1 MSRTLSA
8 PWRGT
13 GAAWA
18 GAIALALVALLALAL
33 APRANAE
40 FTTGKCAGA
49 DIIGRGASFARD
61 AHNLF
66 INNFKPIYCKGT
78 PKLAGVSY
86 EALGSGAGR
95 LSMKERGL
103 PPRFGMSDEPPTPA
117 EVAQMNAG
125 TGNEPAGTDTEPA
138 DNGNIHVIPA
148 AVGAVAAL
156 VNFPDGCDV
165 TKLDA
170 ASRTPEENLDLDGTP
185 DDVVRVLFTKA
196 EFEHI
201 WSQGTSGDP
210 LVSWKDVFPELDAVA
225 ACEKPII
232 RVVRFD
238 DSGTTFAFKDYLNT
252 IDPAEGWKTT
262 YVNSGD
268 KTRVWPAPAGAEA
281 PAVGSNSATESQ
293 CGTTAAPGGKL
304 ADNEDHLTSGC
315 SNGNGALVAK
325 LVATDGSVGYSD
337 VSTARNNSPSLA
349 ITPEANDNDTYWTEV
364 QNGSDEFEEPTSSP
378 IGFRTD
384 GPKGA
389 NCQATEFENVPST
402 TFGDWS
408 QASGVKSPTGYG
420 ICTMTYGLVFD
431 DNSDVWGS
439 SPAEEAKAR
448 TVKDYWENIV
458 SEPAQ
463 AALFPN
469 DYAPLPEDV
478 LAISRAG
485 VASVNWEG
493 TSGGG
498 GGTDVVDPKTDS
510 GGSTPAPLPLKPS
523 NLFSLP
529 RKSISSKTGGAT
541 ISVKLPGAG
550 KLVMIGTAKVQAGQR
565 KNRRKHRRNSKRTKT
580 IKVGQVVLNASKA
593 GTYNLSLRPS
603 GAAKQ
608 ELRKKGKL
616 RVSLKLTFTP
626 AGGEAKTTTTGLT
639 LKLKQQRKG
648 KRKHRSG
655 KRR

>member
-1 MSRTLSA
+1 MSRTISA
-8 PWRGT
+8 PRWGFS
-13 GAAWA
+13 AAWA
-18 GAIALALVALLALAL
+18 GATALALVALVVLGL
-33 APRANAE
+33 APQANAE
-40 FTTGKCAGA
+40 FTSGKCAGA

-78 PKLAGVSY
+78 PKLASVSY

-103 PPRFGMSDEPPTPA
+103 PPRFGMSDEPPTPS

-138 DNGNIHVIPA
+138 DNGSIHVIPA

-185 DDVVRVLFTKA
+185 DDVVRVLFTKG
-196 EFEHI
+196 EFEGI

-238 DSGTTFAFKDYLNT
+238 DSGTSYAFKDYLNT
-252 IDPAEGWKTT
+252 IDAGEGWLTT

-281 PAVGSNSATESQ
+281 PAVGAVSATESQ

-304 ADNEDHLTSGC
+304 ADSEDHLTSGC

-325 LVATDGSVGYSD
+325 LVSTDGSVGYSD
-337 VSTARNNSPSLA
+337 VSTARTNSPSLA
-349 ITPEANDNDTYWTEV
+349 VTPEANDNDTYWTEV
-364 QNGSDEFEEPTSSP
+364 QNGSSEFEEPTSSP

-389 NCQATEFENVPST
+389 NCQATEFENVPAT

-408 QASGVKSPTGYG
+408 KATGVKSPSGYG

-431 DNSDVWGS
+431 DNSDVWGG

-469 DYAPLPEDV
+469 DYAPLPENV
-478 LAISRAG
+478 LAISKAG
-485 VASVNWEG
+485 VASINWEG
-493 TSGGG
+493 AATPPVDNGGG
-498 GGTDVVDPKTDS
+498 GDNG
-510 GGSTPAPLPLKPS
+510 GGSSSANTPLPVKPS
-523 NLFSLP
+523 NLFTLP

-541 ISVKLPGAG
+541 VSVKLPGAG
-550 KLVMIGTAKVQAGQR
+550 KLVMVGTAKVQIAQKR
-565 KNRRKHRRNSKRTKT
+565 KSKRRHRKSKT
-580 IKVGQVVLNASKA
+580 IKVGQVVLNANKA
-593 GTYNLSLRPS
+593 GTFNLTLKPS
-603 GAAKQ
+603 RAAKK

-616 RVSLKLTFTP
+616 RISLKLTFTP
-626 AGGEAKTTTTGLT
+626 SGGEAKTTTTGLT
-639 LKLKQQRKG
+639 LKLSTNKRKG
-648 KRKHRSG
+648 KRHHR
-655 KRR
+655 

>member
-1 MSRTLSA
+1 MSRTIRAPRRGFSA
-8 PWRGT
+8 VL
-13 GAAWA
+13 A
-18 GAIALALVALLALAL
+18 GAIALALTALMAIGL
-33 APRANAE
+33 APQANAS
-40 FTTGKCAGA
+40 FTTGVCAGA

-61 AHNLF
+61 AHNVF

-78 PKLAGVSY
+78 PKLASVTY

-103 PPRFGMSDEPPTPA
+103 PPRFGMTDEPPTVA

-125 TGNEPAGTDTEPA
+125 TGNAPAAGDTEPA
-138 DNGNIHVIPA
+138 DNGEIHVIPA
-148 AVGAVAAL
+148 AVGAVAPL

-165 TKLDA
+165 TKLDV
-170 ASRTPEENLDLDGTP
+170 ASRTPEENADFDGTP

-196 EFEHI
+196 EFEAI

-210 LVSWKDVFPELDAVA
+210 LQTWKGVFNELDAVP

-238 DSGTTFAFKDYLNT
+238 DSGTSFAFKDYLNT
-252 IDPAEGWKTT
+252 IDAGEGWLTT
-262 YVNSGD
+262 YVGSAD
-268 KTRVWPAPAGAEA
+268 KTRVWPAPAGSEA
-281 PAVGSNSATESQ
+281 PGVGAVSPTESQ

-304 ADNEDHLTSGC
+304 EDALDHLTSGC

-337 VSTARNNSPSLA
+337 ISTARSNSPSLA
-349 ITPEANDNDTYWTEV
+349 IAPEANDNDTYWTQI
-364 QNGSDEFEEPTSSP
+364 QNGANDFEEPTSNPS
-378 IGFRTD
+378 GFRTD

-389 NCQATEFENVPST
+389 NCQDTQFEKVPAT
-402 TFGDWS
+402 TFGNWEK
-408 QASGVKSPTGYG
+408 ASGVKSPVGYG

-431 DNSDVWGS
+431 DNSEVWGNT
-439 SPAEEAKAR
+439 PAEEAKAA

-478 LAISRAG
+478 LEIAEEG
-485 VASVNWEG
+485 VASIDWDKAA
-493 TSGGG
+493 GGG
-498 GGTDVVDPKTDS
+498 GGGGGGDTGGGGG
-510 GGSTPAPLPLKPS
+510 GGSAGPAPVPGKPS
-523 NLFSLP
+523 NLFTLP

-550 KLVMIGTAKVQAGQR
+550 QFEMVGTAKVGKKQ
-565 KNRRKHRRNSKRTKT
+565 
-580 IKVGQVVLNASKA
+580 IKVGRTVLSASKA
-593 GTYNLSLRPS
+593 GTFSLQLKPS
-603 GAAKQ
+603 AAAKQ
-608 ELRKKGKL
+608 QLRKKGSLK
-616 RVSLKLTFTP
+616 VSLKLTFTP
-626 AGGEAKTTTTGLT
+626 TGGDAKSSTTGLT
-639 LKLKQQRKG
+639 LKLGKPKKG
-648 KRKHRSG
+648 G
-655 KRR
+655 RR

>member
-1 MSRTLSA
+1 M
-8 PWRGT
+8 
-13 GAAWA
+13 A
-18 GAIALALVALLALAL
+18 GAIALALMALAVLGL
-33 APRANAE
+33 APQADAA

-49 DIIGRGASFARD
+49 DIVGRGASFARD
-61 AHNLF
+61 AHNVF

-78 PKLAGVSY
+78 PKLAGVTY

-95 LSMKERGL
+95 LSMKVREGGG
-103 PPRFGMSDEPPTPA
+103 PRFGMSDEPPTLA

-125 TGNEPAGTDTEPA
+125 TGNEPAGTDVEPA
-138 DNGNIHVIPA
+138 DNGEIHVIPA
-148 AVGAVAAL
+148 AVGAVAPL

-165 TKLDA
+165 TKLDV
-170 ASRTPEENLDLDGTP
+170 ASRTPEQNLDADGTP

-196 EFEHI
+196 EFEAI

-210 LVSWKDVFPELDAVA
+210 LVSWKDVFSELDAVA
-225 ACEKPII
+225 ACEKPIV

-238 DSGTTFAFKDYLNT
+238 DSGTSFAFKDYLNT
-252 IDPAEGWKTT
+252 IDAGEGWLTT

-281 PAVGSNSATESQ
+281 PAVGAVSPTESQ

-304 ADNEDHLTSGC
+304 ADSEDHLTSGC

-337 VSTARNNSPSLA
+337 ISTARANSPSLA
-349 ITPEANDNDTYWTEV
+349 IAPEANDNDTYWTQV
-364 QNGSDEFEEPTSSP
+364 QNGSNTFEEPTSSP

-389 NCQATEFENVPST
+389 NCQTTEFEGVPAT

-408 QASGVKSPTGYG
+408 KASGVKSAVGYG

-431 DNSDVWGS
+431 DNSDVWGG

-448 TVKDYWENIV
+448 TVKDYWQNIV

-469 DYAPLPEDV
+469 DYAPLPEDI
-478 LAISRAG
+478 LAIAQAG

-493 TSGGG
+493 AADGGG
-498 GGTDVVDPKTDS
+498 GG
-510 GGSTPAPLPLKPS
+510 GGGGAGGGGGDAGPAPLPIKPS
-523 NLFSLP
+523 NLFTLP

-541 ISVKLPGAG
+541 LSVKLPGPG
-550 KLVMIGTAKVQAGQR
+550 KLELVGTAKVGKKQV
-565 KNRRKHRRNSKRTKT
+565 
-580 IKVGQVVLNASKA
+580 KVGRTVLNASKS
-593 GTYNLSLRPS
+593 GTFSLQLKPS
-603 GAAKQ
+603 AAAKQ
-608 ELRKKGKL
+608 QLRKKGSL
-616 RVSLKLTFTP
+616 RVSLELTFTP
-626 AGGEAKTTTTGLT
+626 TGGDAKTSTSSIV
-639 LKLKQQRKG
+639 LKLKQKG
-648 KRKHRSG
+648 NSG
-655 KRR
+655 

>member
-1 MSRTLSA
+1 V
-8 PWRGT
+8 
-13 GAAWA
+13 
-18 GAIALALVALLALAL
+18 ALVALVL

-40 FTTGKCAGA
+40 FSTGKCAGA

-165 TKLDA
+165 TKLEV
-170 ASRTPEENLDLDGTP
+170 ASRTPEQNLDGDGTP

-196 EFEHI
+196 EFEGV
-201 WSQGTSGDP
+201 WSQGSSGDP

-238 DSGTTFAFKDYLNT
+238 DSGTSFAFKDYLNT
-252 IDPAEGWKTT
+252 IDEGEGWLTT
-262 YVNSGD
+262 YVNSAD
-268 KTRVWPAPAGAEA
+268 KTRVWPGAELG
-281 PAVGSNSATESQ
+281 VGSSSVTESQ
-293 CGTTAAPGGKL
+293 CGTTAAPGGVK
-304 ADNEDHLTSGC
+304 ADSEDHLTSGC

-364 QNGSDEFEEPTSSP
+364 QNGSNAFEEPTSNP
-378 IGFRTD
+378 NGFRTD

-389 NCQATEFENVPST
+389 NCQATEFADVPST

-408 QASGVKSPTGYG
+408 KATGVKSPNGYG
-420 ICTMTYGLVFD
+420 ICTLTYGLVFD

-439 SPAEEAKAR
+439 SPAEESKAR

-458 SEPAQ
+458 SEPGQ

-478 LAISRAG
+478 LAISRTG

-493 TSGGG
+493 TGGG
-498 GGTDVVDPKTDS
+498 GG
-510 GGSTPAPLPLKPS
+510 GGGGGSTGGGSSTPAPLPLEPS
-523 NLFSLP
+523 NLFTVP
-529 RKSISSKTGGAT
+529 RKSISSRTGGAT

-550 KLVMIGTAKVQAGQR
+550 RLVMIGTARVKVGERKSKRNQR
-565 KNRRKHRRNSKRTKT
+565 RTKT
-580 IKVGQVVLNASKA
+580 IKVGQVVLNASRA
-593 GTYNLSLRPS
+593 GTFSLTLRPS
-603 GAAKQ
+603 AAAKT
-608 ELRKKGKL
+608 ELRRKGAL
-616 RVSLKLTFTP
+616 RVSLELTFTP
-626 AGGEAKTTTTGLT
+626 TGGTAKTTTTGVT
-639 LKLKQQRKG
+639 LKLKKKG
-648 KRKHRSG
+648 KHRSG